1 MIRSGHF
8 EALNFSVQDFVAWRR
23 KAERT
28 DLDHILRHRWM
39 DGGSWLLPWLEEG
52 LGDECKMMLACQM
65 VGIPQASKSAH

>member
-28 DLDHILRHRWM
+28 DLDHILRHLWM
-39 DGGSWLLPWLEEG
+39 AGW
-52 LGDECKMMLACQM
+52 M
-65 VGIPQASKSAH
+65 VGVVASLVGR